1 MVPLQPAWMVVVFL
15 FKKNSVGFL
24 DLIHGGRMD
33 NAMVNNPEFRSL
45 LTQVIEEKIPFCQL
59 LGMKVASLDPDQPQL
74 TFAMRDVLLGNFAN
88 GMLHGG
94 VIASV
99 LDSVAG
105 MAILLKMATLTP
117 KEDVFSQ
124 IREFGLMSTIDL
136 RIDYLQPGK
145 GASFTAQAEVTR
157 LGKRVANVLMELR
170 NDKGERIATGA
181 AAFMLYGRT

>member
-74 TFAMRDVLLGNFAN
+74 TFAMRDVL
-88 GMLHGG
+88 
-94 VIASV
+94 
-99 LDSVAG
+99 
-105 MAILLKMATLTP
+105 
-117 KEDVFSQ
+117 
-124 IREFGLMSTIDL
+124 
-136 RIDYLQPGK
+136 
-145 GASFTAQAEVTR
+145 
-157 LGKRVANVLMELR
+157 
-170 NDKGERIATGA
+170 
-181 AAFMLYGRT
+181 